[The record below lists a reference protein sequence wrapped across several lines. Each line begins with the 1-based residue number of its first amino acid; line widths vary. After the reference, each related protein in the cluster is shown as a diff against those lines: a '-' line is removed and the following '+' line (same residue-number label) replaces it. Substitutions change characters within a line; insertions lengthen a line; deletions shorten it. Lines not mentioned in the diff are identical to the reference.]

1 MEEGNCMR
9 KSRMIIA
16 VVVCLLTLTVGLLPQ
31 RGMAADVVDTQDA
44 VVTDFGSRNLQ
55 MGMQG
60 NDVKMLQSHLAE
72 RNYAVGPIDGIF
84 GVRTRR
90 AVYAFQEKHAL
101 KVTGMVS
108 GEMFRALK
116 RPAFGFRV
124 LRMGMNGEDV
134 KRLQALLA
142 KEYDYLKTI
151 DGIFGRGTY
160 EAVIKFQERKGLKVD
175 GIVTLQ
181 TFVTLQ
187 QDLAPS
193 PDKIRNY
200 DDLRKHI
207 LDYISLQ
214 DGIYGVYVKDLKTGR
229 YFSVNG
235 NAPYIAAS
243 TYKVPENLC
252 LYEKV
257 IAGEIDLDEEMVYTQ
272 ADYETGTGSI
282 QYQPLGTRYTL
293 RELVKLNMTV
303 SDNVAKNMIKRKLG
317 RETIINYMDSLGGR
331 YLPIDK
337 NITSPRDMK
346 IYMEKVLELNVKHPE
361 VIGEFI
367 HNLKHTEF
375 NDRINKLLPPDIEV
389 AHKIGNQV
397 NVLNDVGIVYHPSNP
412 YIITIL
418 SEHVRYSQASDTI
431 PKISK
436 MIYDYQDSLK

>member
-1 MEEGNCMR
+1 MR
-9 KSRMIIA
+9 KILMMIA
-16 VVVCLLTLTVGLLPQ
+16 VVGCLLTLAVGLLPQ
-31 RGMAADVVDTQDA
+31 QGMAADVVDTQDA
-44 VVTDFGSRNLQ
+44 VVNDFDSRNLQ
-55 MGMQG
+55 IGMQG
-60 NDVKMLQSHLAE
+60 NDVKILQSYLAE
-72 RNYAVGPIDGIF
+72 RNYIVVYIDGIF
-84 GVRTRR
+84 GPRTRQ
-90 AVYAFQEKHAL
+90 AVLAFQRKHAL
-101 KVTGMVS
+101 KETGRVT

-116 RPAFGFRV
+116 RPAFGSRV
-124 LRMGMNGEDV
+124 LRMGMKGEDV
-134 KRLQALLA
+134 KRLQALLS

-160 EAVIKFQERKGLKVD
+160 EAVMKFQQRKGLKAD
-175 GIVTLQ
+175 GVVTSQ
-181 TFVTLQ
+181 TFVALQ
-187 QDLAPS
+187 QDLAGS

-214 DGIYGVYVKDLKTGR
+214 DGIYGVYVKDLNTGR
-229 YFSVNG
+229 YFSING
-235 NAPYIAAS
+235 NTPYIAAS

-282 QYQPLGTRYTL
+282 QYKDFGTRYTL
-293 RELVKLNMTV
+293 RELAKLNMTV

-317 RETIINYMDSLGGR
+317 RETIIDYMDALGGR

-367 HNLKHTEF
+367 YNLKHTEF
-375 NDRINKLLPPDIEV
+375 NDRINQLLPSDVEV

-397 NVLNDVGIVYHPSNP
+397 NVLNDVGIVYHPKNP

-418 SEHVRYSQASDTI
+418 SEHIRYSQAFDTI